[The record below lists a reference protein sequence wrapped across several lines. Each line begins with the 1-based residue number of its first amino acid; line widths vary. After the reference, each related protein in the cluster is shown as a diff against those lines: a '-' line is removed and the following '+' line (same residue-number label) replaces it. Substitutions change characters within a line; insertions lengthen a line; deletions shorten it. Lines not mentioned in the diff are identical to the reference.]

1 MLKFPFRQVG
11 SQDGVTGVC
20 EHPDGLGMVHLKLR
34 DGQPPQVSVCRFIE
48 ARREQERAALLQE
61 VVRSHGLAGSRC
73 IGVMGSGNYSLLQV
87 DPPEVPE
94 EEIPSA
100 VCWHIKDLIDY
111 PLDQAII
118 DYFLV
123 PNPGQPGRAKM
134 AYVVAARLEQ
144 IRSRAA
150 LLRSARLKVSAI
162 DIPELVLRNLAT
174 LLPEEERGVACL
186 QLGRHRGQITISRG
200 GVLYLAR
207 SISVGAADLAEISA
221 EGDQKNA
228 EEAGYRLQGMLD
240 SIVLEIQRSL
250 DFYGS
255 SFSLPAIQTLV
266 VAPLEQEVPRL
277 IGYLGEYLGIAVRQ
291 LDLTTHFEGIALS
304 PLDQARCLPAFGAAL
319 RSGEGGA

>member
-1 MLKFPFRQVG
+1 MLKFPFRQAG
-11 SQDGVTGVC
+11 AQDGVTGIC
-20 EHPDGLGMVHLKLR
+20 EHPDGLGVVHLKR
-34 DGQPPQVSVCRFIE
+34 REGERPQVTVCRFIE
-48 ARREQERAALLQE
+48 ARREQDRTALLQE
-61 VVRSHGLAGSRC
+61 AIRLHGLGRSRC
-73 IGVMGSGNYSLLQV
+73 VGVMGVGNYSLLQV

-94 EEIPSA
+94 EEISSA
-100 VCWHIKDLIDY
+100 VCWHIRDLIDY
-111 PLDQAII
+111 PVEEAII

-123 PNPGQPGRAKM
+123 PNPAQPGRAKM
-134 AYVVAARLEQ
+134 AYVVAAPRVQ
-144 IRSRAA
+144 VRNRAA
-150 LLRSARLKVSAI
+150 LLRAARLKVSAM

-174 LLPEEERGVACL
+174 LLPEEERGLALL

-207 SISVGAADLAEISA
+207 SISVGAADLAEIAA
-221 EGDQKNA
+221 EGDGQSA

-255 SFSLPAIQTLV
+255 SFSLPAIQSLV

-277 IGYLGEYLGIAVRQ
+277 TEYLADYLGISVRR
-291 LDLTTHFEGIALS
+291 LDLAALFEGAALS

-319 RSGEGGA
+319 RDVEGAP